1 VRRFALKKSSRDF
14 FRICSFFFS
23 SGAGVLTWSA
33 SPEAVFQRRQPTPMP
48 TRALPCLQASLVV
61 SVLFLSGLAQAHI
74 PFPNFKHAE
83 NSNAVL
89 KDLIYENTKYL
100 PLSSPNGKVSS
111 VLTDMVSSVFM
122 SESERMRKVSQ
133 ELFQIPGLELSW
145 NRRAQDPPGVGSGG
159 FSGSSGSGWFSGS
172 GFLASSGSGEGG
184 SSGSGQG
191 GSSGSGAGTDDERM
205 RKVWQKGSLKPG
217 NRRQQGPAFA
227 EVDIN
232 PSDGCISKN
241 EFPFPEGQGHVFEY
255 LAGLSQADGV
265 CAADQISSADL
276 QAFFPPDSSIFPS
289 LSTCEGAALQLNSIQ
304 RCWRTCMHAGRV
316 SAFVKQRVY
325 VLAPVFVS
333 AVSFFQFLSSLSV
346 IRYSCHPTQCL
357 HCGDDECGA
366 RHMLCVES

>member
-1 VRRFALKKSSRDF
+1 
-14 FRICSFFFS
+14 
-23 SGAGVLTWSA
+23 
-33 SPEAVFQRRQPTPMP
+33 MP

-61 SVLFLSGLAQAHI
+61 SVLFWSGLAQAHI

-89 KDLIYENTKYL
+89 KDLIYDNTKYL
-100 PLSSPNGKVSS
+100 PLLFSNGKVSS
-111 VLTDMVSSVFM
+111 GLTDMVSSVFM
-122 SESERMRKVSQ
+122 SENERMRKVSQ
-133 ELFQIPGLELSW
+133 ELFQIPSLELSW

-159 FSGSSGSGWFSGS
+159 FSGSSEGGSGSGWFSGS
-172 GFLASSGSGEGG
+172 GFLASSGSEGG

-205 RKVWQKGSLKPG
+205 RKVWQKGYLKPG
-217 NRRQQGPAFA
+217 NRREQAPSFTQF
-227 EVDIN
+227 DIN
-232 PSDGCISKN
+232 QDGCISMN

-289 LSTCEGAALQLNSIQ
+289 LSTCEGAALQLNSIE

-316 SAFVKQRVY
+316 SAFVN
-325 VLAPVFVS
+325 VFCACVDGLCKHVC
-333 AVSFFQFLSSLSV
+333 A
-346 IRYSCHPTQCL
+346 QC
-357 HCGDDECGA
+357 
-366 RHMLCVES
+366 